1 MLFWSV
7 VVFVLG
13 FLHVGVLVFSFLYV
27 LGLFFMIGLL
37 FVLSLLFVFSLFF
50 VFGLFLFFV
59 DVFLFDYRLGW
70 RGRRR
75 ATTGG

>member
-1 MLFWSV
+1 MLIWSV
-7 VVFVLG
+7 VVLVLVLG

-27 LGLFFMIGLL
+27 LSLFFMIG
-37 FVLSLLFVFSLFF
+37 LFF

-70 RGRRR
+70 RGSRR